1 MTISRQNLSII
12 IVTFKSEKVIH
23 QCLNSIPKE
32 IQVIIVENSN
42 DQNFKEI
49 IEKNYKNVK
58 CILSPKNIGM
68 GPGNNLGLK
77 NIKTDYAFILN
88 PDVILQSNTI
98 DEIIN
103 AQNNIESFALI
114 APISDEIKYPNY
126 KIDENKNSNVQIDE
140 PFKVN
145 SVDGY
150 AMLLNLKRIS
160 QHEEFN
166 NLNYFDEKIFMYL
179 ENDDLCRR
187 LKKIKENIY
196 IFPKSKIKHL
206 GGKAV
211 DIKFEYEI
219 EMSRNWHWI
228 WSKFYFNKKHFGYFA
243 ALKDGIPTFISA
255 LIKFSIFFFV
265 NRKKRDSYFHR
276 ILGFLN
282 ALVGKSSNH
291 RPKINN

>member
-23 QCLNSIPKE
+23 QCLKSIPEE

-58 CILSPKNIGM
+58 CILASVNLGM
-68 GPGNNLGLK
+68 GSGNNLGLK

-88 PDVILQSNTI
+88 PDVTLHSNTI
-98 DEIIN
+98 DEIII
-103 AQNNIESFALI
+103 AQNNLESFALI
-114 APISDEIKYPNY
+114 APISDQIKNPNY
-126 KIDENKNSNVQIDE
+126 KTDDSKNINFKSDK
-140 PFKVN
+140 PFEVN
-145 SVDGY
+145 SIDGY

-160 QHEEFN
+160 KYREFN
-166 NLNYFDEKIFMYL
+166 NFKYFDENFFMYL
-179 ENDDLCRR
+179 ENDDFCKRI
-187 LKKIKENIY
+187 KKMNENIY
-196 IFPKSKIKHL
+196 IIPKSKVNHL

-211 DIKFEYEI
+211 DIKFEYQI

-243 ALKDGIPTFISA
+243 ALKDGLPTFLSA
-255 LIKFSIFFFV
+255 LIKFLIFSLL
-265 NRKKRDSYFHR
+265 NKKKSDSYLHR
-276 ILGFLN
+276 VLGFLN
-282 ALVGKSSNH
+282 ALAGKSSH
-291 RPKINN
+291 FRPKVNN